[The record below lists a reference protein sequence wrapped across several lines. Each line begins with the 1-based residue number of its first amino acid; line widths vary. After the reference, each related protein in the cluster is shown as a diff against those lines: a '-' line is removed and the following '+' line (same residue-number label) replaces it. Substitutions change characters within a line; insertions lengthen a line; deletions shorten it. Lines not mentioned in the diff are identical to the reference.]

1 MPAAHGGHGP
11 PPVARA
17 RAALHNGPMDALDIS
32 PEPTPAP
39 GPDAAAAPAGTSA
52 EAVARLVA
60 LLQLEQL
67 DDNLFR
73 SLTQEEGWKR
83 VYGGQ
88 VLGQA
93 LAAAQKTAPEGRAP
107 HSLHAYFLLPGDP
120 LAPILYQVER
130 ARDGKSFSTRR
141 VVAIQHG
148 RPIFTLSSSFQ
159 VAESGFEHQA
169 PPPAVPGPEGL
180 DDEVTI
186 IRRHLAAVPEGWR
199 AFLLRPRAVEV
210 RPVGGAGSYAPQMA
224 EPVRRLWFRV
234 AAPLPD
240 DPALHRAAL
249 AYVSDAH
256 FVTTAILPHG
266 QSFLDP
272 RLQLASLDHA
282 MWFHED
288 ARADQWLLYAMDS
301 PRAGGARGLAFGHIY
316 TQAGR
321 LVASVAQEGLM
332 RLHGRAAAPPG
343 RRD

>member
-1 MPAAHGGHGP
+1 MGDARTAA
-11 PPVARA
+11 V
-17 RAALHNGPMDALDIS
+17 
-32 PEPTPAP
+32 AP
-39 GPDAAAAPAGTSA
+39 GRVAMHNAAMNAPPLPVDASTGPAT
-52 EAVARLVA
+52 EAVARLVR
-60 LLQLEQL
+60 LLDLEQL

-93 LAAAQKTAPEGRAP
+93 LAAAQRTAPEGRAP

-120 LAPILYQVER
+120 HAPILYQVER

-141 VVAIQHG
+141 VQAIQHG

-159 VAESGFEHQA
+159 VAEDGFEHQE
-169 PPPAVPGPEGL
+169 PPPGVPGPEGL
-180 DDEVTI
+180 EDETAI
-186 IRRHLAAVPEGWR
+186 IRRHIAVIPEEWR

-210 RPVGGAGSYAPQMA
+210 RPVGGAGSYARTRA

-240 DPALHRAAL
+240 DPALHRAML

-256 FVTTAILPHG
+256 FITTAILPHG

-288 ARADQWLLYAMDS
+288 ARADDWLLYVMDS

-316 TQAGR
+316 TRAGR
-321 LVASVAQEGLM
+321 MIASVAQEGLI
-332 RLHGRAAAPPG
+332 RLHA
-343 RRD
+343 